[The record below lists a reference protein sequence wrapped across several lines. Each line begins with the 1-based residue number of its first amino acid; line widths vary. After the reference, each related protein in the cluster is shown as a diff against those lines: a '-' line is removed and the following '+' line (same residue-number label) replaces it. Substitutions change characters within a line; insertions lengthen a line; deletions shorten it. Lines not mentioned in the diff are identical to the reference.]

1 MSKNIEI
8 TENRGVENMRRV
20 VVTGIGMINS
30 LGNDKETS
38 FKAICEGKCGIDTI
52 TIFDPSDYSVKIAG
66 EVKDFDPETVMDAKE
81 VKKADRFIHLGLKAA
96 QEAMADAKLGDDI
109 DHERFGVCAASGIG
123 GLPAIE
129 RNSII
134 IETKGP
140 RRISPFF
147 IPSALVN
154 MLGGFVSIA
163 HNLKGPNLSAV
174 TACAAG
180 THALG
185 EACKTIMCNGAER
198 MLVVAAESAVTGAGV
213 GGFAAMKALSTR
225 NDDPKHA
232 SRPFDAGRDG
242 FVMGEGAGAL
252 VLEDYDT
259 AVARGAHIYAE
270 VIGFGESGDASHIT
284 TPSLD
289 GPLRAMKAA
298 YKMAGSPK
306 LDYVN
311 AHGTSTPI
319 NDKNETAA
327 LKELL
332 GGKENCPPM
341 SSIKGQIG
349 HCLGAAGGIE
359 AVTCLMAMRDGIIPP
374 TINYELPDE
383 NCDLDYVPNKART
396 AELNVVMSNSFGF
409 GGTNGVVIFKKI

>member
-1 MSKNIEI
+1 
-8 TENRGVENMRRV
+8 MRRV

-30 LGNDKETS
+30 VGHDKES
-38 FKAICEGKCGIDTI
+38 AFKAMCDGECGIDTI
-52 TIFDPSDYSVKIAG
+52 TIFDPEKYSVKIAG
-66 EVKDFDPETVMDAKE
+66 EVKDFDPSTVMAPKE
-81 VKKADRFIHLGLKAA
+81 VKKADRFIHFGLKAA
-96 QEAMADAKLGDDI
+96 KEAMEDAALPEDTDM
-109 DHERFGVCAASGIG
+109 ERFGISAGSGIG

-129 RNSII
+129 KNSII
-134 IETKGP
+134 IETRGP

-154 MLGGFVSIA
+154 MLGGFVSIE
-163 HNLKGPNLSAV
+163 HGTKGPNLSSV

-180 THALG
+180 THAIS
-185 EACKTIMCNGAER
+185 EACKTIMCNGADK

-225 NDDPKHA
+225 NDDPKSA
-232 SRPFDAGRDG
+232 SRPFDKERDG
-242 FVMGEGAGAL
+242 FVMGEGAAAL
-252 VLEDYDT
+252 VLESYED
-259 AVARGAHIYAE
+259 AVARGAKIYGE
-270 VIGFGESGDASHIT
+270 IIGFGESGDANHIT

-289 GPLRAMKAA
+289 GPARAMKAA
-298 YKMAGSPK
+298 YKMAGEPK
-306 LDYVN
+306 IDYVN

-319 NDKNETAA
+319 NDKNETLA

-332 GGKENCPPM
+332 GGAKNCPPM

-374 TINYELPDE
+374 TINYTTPDE
-383 NCDLDYVPNKART
+383 NCDLDYVPNEARK

-409 GGTNGVVIFKKI
+409 GGTNGVIIFKKI